1 MMKVDMIMILQ
12 MMMIL
17 GKCKISLERKGFD
30 DHAQDYRYHDELHHL
45 DASMKLKELE
55 IQEWRDDDHDYC
67 HHPHSCHLDAAIELK
82 ELESLE

>member
-30 DHAQDYRYHDELHHL
+30 DHAHDYRYHGELQHL
-45 DASMKLKELE
+45 GASMKLKELE
-55 IQEWRDDDHDYC
+55 IQELRDDDLDYC
-67 HHPHSCHLDAAIELK
+67 HHPHLDAAIELK